1 MSDVKSHNRK
11 SEALFMP
18 TISLARETEKPATS
32 KGVNGYGSGVSGGG
46 LSFGQSAM
54 RLSPL
59 GKLIFIA
66 LLTAL
71 SSCNSNL
78 AWAYTDNEIAN
89 AIYHAEGGSH
99 TNYPYGIKSV
109 KTDNPRRVCLN
120 TIKNNRIRFTKQ
132 TEYTDFIEFLGSRY
146 CPPKAHKLNENW
158 VKNVKAYL
166 RKYEELNK

>member
-1 MSDVKSHNRK
+1 MSNKPSV
-11 SEALFMP
+11 
-18 TISLARETEKPATS
+18 RETEKPATS
-32 KGVNGYGSGVSGGG
+32 KGVNGYGSGVFGRG
-46 LSFGQSAM
+46 LSLGQSAIR
-54 RLSPL
+54 RLLQLPL
-59 GKLIFIA
+59 QVVLVA

-71 SSCNSNL
+71 SSCNSNPV
-78 AWAYTDNEIAN
+78 WAYTDNEIAN

-109 KTDNPRRVCLN
+109 KTNNPRRVCLN